1 MRGFS
6 WRYLVDWGFYTF
18 LCIIVAWI
26 NVLIVSLVLRRVKA
40 CKDKGSLPYRI
51 LNGVLIMFKENI
63 IIVIHLLTIND
74 VSFYG
79 LASFKLLPKINKP
92 IDPFLLTFSIIMFAY
107 YIFYLLRL
115 FIATIRYVG
124 S

>member
-6 WRYLVDWGFYTF
+6 WKYLVDWGLYTF

-26 NVLIVSLVLRRVKA
+26 IVLILSLVFSRVRA
-40 CKDKGSLPYRI
+40 CKDKESLVYRI
-51 LNGVLIMFKENI
+51 FNGILIMFRENI

-92 IDPFLLTFSIIMFAY
+92 IDPFLFTFSIIMFSY
-107 YIFYLLRL
+107 YVLYLLRL
-115 FIATIRYVG
+115 FIAAIRYVG
-124 S
+124 D